1 MDFNYS
7 AERNVQIVLSLFKQ
21 YGIKRV
27 IASPGAINIPVVA
40 SMQQDPYFDM
50 FSCVDERSAAYMAC
64 GLAEETGEPVVLSCT
79 GATSSRNYMPGLTEA
94 FYRKLPVIALTSS
107 RDAAWIG
114 HLFPQVTDRR
124 FHPNDIVIDCAW
136 IQTIKDKEDE
146 WDVTVKLNRVINN
159 GLKGP
164 IHINITD
171 AVSKKYDIVELPV
184 AKVIRRYYVDS
195 DKPIMPKGN
204 IGIFCGEHKVWSK
217 ALTEAVDAFCAY
229 HDAVVFVDHT
239 SKYHGKYR
247 VLYSVVGAQNGY
259 TPKVPP
265 IDHIIHI
272 GEISGAYDVF
282 SPLNRSAKT
291 SWRVNPDGE
300 FRDFFK
306 KLECVFQMDEL
317 SFFKAYTPVTT
328 CDKHGLIDQ
337 YVAEIDK
344 IRASLPLMPFSNLYI
359 GQKLGMKIPDN
370 SVLYLGILNTLR
382 TWNFSEINP
391 TVTTYS
397 NVGGF
402 GIDGT
407 LSTAIGASY
416 ANPNKLVFVVL
427 GDLSFF
433 YDMNSIGNHCIGNN
447 LRVLL
452 INNGKGI
459 EFRHYNHQAAF
470 MGKYADDF
478 VAAAGHWGNQ
488 SRNLVKHYCED
499 LGFQYLSASNKDEF
513 EEASSAFLSI
523 TEINKPILFEVFTT
537 TEDEQ
542 NCLKLLKTSN
552 TNALKSSFKNQIILA
567 AEKIMGEKGV
577 EIIKKLRP

>member
-1 MDFNYS
+1 MNFHYS
-7 AERNVQIVLSLFKQ
+7 AELNVLIVLSLFKQ

-40 SMQQDPYFDM
+40 SMQQDPYFEM
-50 FSCVDERSAAYMAC
+50 KSCVDERSAAYMAC
-64 GLAEETGEPVVLSCT
+64 GWAEETGEPVVLSCT

-107 RDAAWIG
+107 RDVVWIG
-114 HLFPQVTDRR
+114 HLFPQVTDRTA
-124 FHPNDIVIDCAW
+124 HPNDIVIDSAW
-136 IQTIKDKEDE
+136 VQTIKDKEDE
-146 WDVTVKLNRVINN
+146 WDVTIKLNRVINN
-159 GLKGP
+159 CFKGP

-171 AVSKKYDIVELPV
+171 AISPKYDVVDLPV
-184 AKVIRRYYVDS
+184 AKVIRRYYSDS
-195 DKPIMPKGN
+195 DKPKMPQGN
-204 IGIFCGEHKVWSK
+204 IGIFCGEHKAWTK
-217 ALTEAVDAFCAY
+217 ELTEVVDAFCAY

-259 TPKVPP
+259 TPNVPP

-272 GEISGAYDVF
+272 GEVSGAYDVF
-282 SPLNRSAKT
+282 SPLKRTAKT

-306 KLECVFQMDEL
+306 KLDSVFQMDEKT
-317 SFFKAYTPVTT
+317 FFVAYTPSNN
-328 CDKHGLIDQ
+328 CDKHSMIDKYQ
-337 YVAEIDK
+337 AEIKK
-344 IRASLPLMPFSNLYI
+344 IRNSLPEMPFSNLYI
-359 GQKLGMKIPDN
+359 GQRLGMNVPDN
-370 SVLYLGILNTLR
+370 SIMYLGILNTLR
-382 TWNFSEINP
+382 TWSFSEINP
-391 TVTTYS
+391 TVKTYS

-416 ANPNKLVFVVL
+416 ADPNKLVYVVL

-433 YDMNSIGNHCIGNN
+433 YDMNSIGNHCVGKN

-452 INNGKGI
+452 INNGKGV

-470 MGKYADDF
+470 MGNYADDF

-488 SRNLVKHYCED
+488 SRDLVRHYCMD
-499 LGFQYLSASNKDEF
+499 LGFQYLTASNKEDF
-513 EEASSAFLSI
+513 EEACSTFLSVDVI
-523 TEINKPILFEVFTT
+523 DKPILFEVFTT

-552 TNALKSSFKNQIILA
+552 TSALKSSLKRQIISA
-567 AEKIMGEKGV
+567 AEKVMGDKGV
-577 EIIKKLRP
+577 KLIKKLKS